1 MESLAFWHWL
11 VAALVLVII
20 EMLAPATFFLWM
32 GISAGV
38 VGLLLWVFPGMAWE
52 WQFIVFAIM
61 SVGSIVWWRFWAK
74 KHATKSED
82 ETLNHRTQ
90 QYVGR
95 TFTLTE
101 PIRDGV
107 GKIHADD
114 AQWRVSGADC
124 EAGTRVKVISADTM
138 MLYVEPV

>member
-38 VGLLLWVFPGMAWE
+38 VGILLWMFPGMAWE
-52 WQFIVFAIM
+52 WQLIVFAIM
-61 SVGSIVWWRFWAK
+61 SVASIVWWRVWAK

-90 QYVGR
+90 RYVGR

-114 AQWRVSGADC
+114 AQWRVSGVDC